1 MPQASRA
8 SPGWFDKVFNEVI
21 KGLEQVAAYLDDV
34 IVFDSDPTAHVKT
47 MRTLFERLRRQNL
60 KFSPSKARLGATD
73 ADFWGDSISPAGVR
87 ARTKF
92 TPRIE
97 LNADAAGPQ
106 AGTWP
111 AGWCGVLSQIPA

>member
-47 MRTLFERLRRQNL
+47 IRALF
-60 KFSPSKARLGATD
+60 
-73 ADFWGDSISPAGVR
+73 
-87 ARTKF
+87 
-92 TPRIE
+92 
-97 LNADAAGPQ
+97 NAQ
-106 AGTWP
+106 A
-111 AGWCGVLSQIPA
+111 